1 MRNTFLGARLSS
13 LAFRLSVFTKVEGR
27 CISKKL
33 LMTHTRLI
41 ISMSLGL
48 VAAGFGGDV
57 WAQAP
62 QAPAINVDVIGPDGP
77 QSYTMGI
84 RILLLLTALTLAPA
98 FIMMMTSFTRVVIV
112 LALVRQAMGTLHSP
126 PNQVVVGLA
135 LFLTLFIM
143 TPVWEQVQI
152 HALDPY
158 LQEQISQEEALEQ
171 AMVPIRM
178 FMLKQVREKD
188 LELFVN
194 LSGIGIPNGPDQT
207 PLRVLIPA
215 FVTSELRT
223 AFQIGFLIF
232 IPFLVIDMIVAS
244 ILMSMGM
251 MLLPPIMISLPFKLI
266 LFVLADGWFLV
277 VGSLMQSFN

>member
-1 MRNTFLGARLSS
+1 
-13 LAFRLSVFTKVEGR
+13 
-27 CISKKL
+27 
-33 LMTHTRLI
+33 MTHTRLI

>member
-1 MRNTFLGARLSS
+1 MQNAKHFKFPPMSKVQNIVACTF
-13 LAFRLSVFTKVEGR
+13 FLSVGV
-27 CISKKL
+27 IS
-33 LMTHTRLI
+33 
-41 ISMSLGL
+41 G
-48 VAAGFGGDV
+48 V

-62 QAPAINVDVIGPDGP
+62 QTPAVNVDLIGPDGP

-84 RILLLLTALTLAPA
+84 KILLLLTALTLAPA

-112 LALVRQAMGTLHSP
+112 LSLVRQAMGTMHSP

-143 TPVWEQVQI
+143 TPVWERVQSQ
-152 HALDPY
+152 ALDPY
-158 LQEQISQEEALEQ
+158 LNNKISQEAALEQ
-171 AMVPIRM
+171 AIGPIRT

-194 LSGIGIPNGPDQT
+194 LAGVGAPDT
-207 PLRVLIPA
+207 PDHTPMRVLVPA

-223 AFQIGFLIF
+223 AFQIGFLIY

-251 MLLPPIMISLPFKLI
+251 MLLPPVMISLPFKLV

>member
-1 MRNTFLGARLSS
+1 M
-13 LAFRLSVFTKVEGR
+13 
-27 CISKKL
+27 SK
-33 LMTHTRLI
+33 TQVI
-41 ISMSLGL
+41 ISIGLGL
-48 VAAGFGGDV
+48 LVALFGVDV
-57 WAQAP
+57 WAQSP
-62 QAPAINVDVIGPDGP
+62 QAPAFNLDIIGPEGR
-77 QSYTMGI
+77 QSYTVGI
-84 RILLLLTALTLAPA
+84 RIMLLLTALTLAPA

-126 PNQVVVGLA
+126 PNQVIVGLA

-143 TPVWEQVQI
+143 TPVWEQIQVR
-152 HALDPY
+152 ALDPY
-158 LQEQISQEEALEQ
+158 LQDQISQEHALEE
-171 AMVPIRM
+171 AIGPIRT

-188 LELFVN
+188 LDLFVN
-194 LSGIGIPNGPDQT
+194 LAGVEVPEGPDQT
-207 PLRVLIPA
+207 PLRILIPA